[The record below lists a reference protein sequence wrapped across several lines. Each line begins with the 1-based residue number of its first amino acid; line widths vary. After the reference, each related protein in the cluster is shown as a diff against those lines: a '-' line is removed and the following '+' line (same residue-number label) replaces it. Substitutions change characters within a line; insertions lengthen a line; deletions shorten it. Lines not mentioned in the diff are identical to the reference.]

1 MIKKGDK
8 VIVRAIC
15 KGDAAL
21 HLKERYIGK
30 VGTAT
35 NEGVL
40 YYWKESSTFAG
51 NLLFEDGHE
60 MNFYSIQ
67 VKKVKE

>member
-15 KGDAAL
+15 KGDATI
-21 HLKERYIGK
+21 HMKERYIGK
-30 VGTAT
+30 VGTVRDA
-35 NEGVL
+35 EGL
-40 YYWKESSTFAG
+40 YQWQDKRTFAG
-51 NLLFEDGHE
+51 TLVFEDGHE
-60 MNFYSIQ
+60 MSFYSIQ